1 MQTFSDDE
9 LTITPSDIKEQS
21 MKLEAPLPP
30 LASDESTHQISD
42 EPQDNQAL
50 QPVESIVDLKLSKF
64 REILFIA
71 VVCLAQFMAQAALG
85 QAVTILH
92 VIGDHYNIKNPGVLA
107 WFVAGYSLTV
117 STFILLS
124 GRLGDVFGYKLLFV
138 IGFIWF
144 AVWSLVAGLAVYS
157 NYVLFIFA
165 RVFQGIGPSICLPNG
180 LALLGASFPPGM
192 KKNLSFAAF
201 GASAPVGSIVGSA
214 FAGIF
219 ALTWWPYTFFSFA
232 IALLVIAV
240 ASVYAIPTLPRR
252 IRPATTARGLLAQ
265 LDVIGGLIGVTAL
278 VLFNFA
284 WNQAGIVGWNRA
296 EIITCLV
303 LGVASAMLFFYF
315 ELRVATNPL
324 IPFQIFT
331 SDVSFVCACIACGWG
346 AFGIWYYYAWQFMEV
361 IKGGTP
367 LLAAAW
373 VAPVAISG
381 ACASVGTGLLLS
393 VLRPAWIMTIALTVF
408 LIGSVILA
416 TTPPDQVY
424 WAQLFVIS
432 VVMPWGMDMSFP
444 AGTIILSNAVKKE
457 DQGVAASLINTI
469 VNYSISL
476 ALGFAGTIEVH
487 TNEGGHNKAQVLKGI
502 RSAEYM
508 AIGLSGFGVILS
520 LVFVAKTYKSKNGQ
534 PGA

>member
-1 MQTFSDDE
+1 MQTVSDDD
-9 LTITPSDIKEQS
+9 LTMTPSDIEEQS
-21 MKLEAPLPP
+21 IKLGAPSPAVVIDDKLQQIADETQNNET
-30 LASDESTHQISD
+30 LHQIEST
-42 EPQDNQAL
+42 
-50 QPVESIVDLKLSKF
+50 VDLKLSPF
-64 REILFIA
+64 REILFIG

-85 QAVTILH
+85 QGVTILH
-92 VIGDHYNIKNPGVLA
+92 VIGDHYNITNPGTLA

-144 AVWSLVAGLAVYS
+144 AVWSAVAGLAVYS
-157 NYVLFIFA
+157 NSVLFIFA

-201 GASAPVGSIVGSA
+201 GASAPVGSIIGSA
-214 FAGIF
+214 FAGLF
-219 ALTWWPYTFFSFA
+219 ALSWWPYTFFSFA
-232 IALLVIAV
+232 IALFVIAIV
-240 ASVYAIPTLPRR
+240 SIYAIPTLPRR
-252 IRPATTARGLLAQ
+252 IKPASTARGLLAQ
-265 LDVIGGLIGVTAL
+265 LDVLGGLIGVTAL

-284 WNQAGIVGWNRA
+284 WNQAGIVGWNRP

-303 LGVASAMLFFYF
+303 LGVASTMLFFYF
-315 ELRVATNPL
+315 EVRVATNPL

-361 IKGGTP
+361 IKGGSP
-367 LLAAAW
+367 LLAVAW
-373 VAPVAISG
+373 VTPVAISG
-381 ACASVGTGLLLS
+381 ACASVGTGLLLG

-408 LIGSVILA
+408 LVGSIILA

-424 WAQLFVIS
+424 WGQLFVIS

-487 TNEGGHNKAQVLKGI
+487 TNDGGHNKAQVLKGI

-508 AIGLSGFGVILS
+508 AIGLSGLGVLLS
-520 LVFVAKTYKSKNGQ
+520 LVFVAKTYSKTRLEE
-534 PGA
+534 A